1 MRTTLSL
8 SFSFKEIQCDES
20 DILNENILAKD
31 RVKIYLKNKAKGNSN
46 TLLLVITNLQTSTI
60 DCVLPV
66 YQEPVR
72 ENHWAIR
79 STYAYEYKTPGCSVC
94 IGHSIGPSVGAIIT
108 PKDTQ
113 GRVY

>member
-20 DILNENILAKD
+20 DILNENILD

-46 TLLLVITNLQTSTI
+46 TLLLIIINLQTSTI

-72 ENHWAIR
+72 ANHWATR
-79 STYAYEYKTPGCSVC
+79 STYAYEYKTPGCSV
-94 IGHSIGPSVGAIIT
+94 
-108 PKDTQ
+108 
-113 GRVY
+113 

>member
-1 MRTTLSL
+1 MKKKKKCSEMKVT
-8 SFSFKEIQCDES
+8 F
-20 DILNENILAKD
+20 LNENIPAKD
-31 RVKIYLKNKAKGNSN
+31 LFKIYLKNKSKGNSN
-46 TLLLVITNLQTSTI
+46 TLLLVIINLYL

-66 YQEPVR
+66 YQEPVG
-72 ENHWAIR
+72 ENPWAIR

-94 IGHSIGPSVGAIIT
+94 IGHRLGPSVGEIIT